1 MTSNHARRIGLALI
15 LVALGAISFVA
26 PDPLLASTV
35 QGEDIGRNLGD
46 LLAGWAAAVFS
57 GTVGLVALVFLLQ
70 RKLTELAIFLAAVV
84 LVGGMIFAPD
94 AVRGAVEGIWE
105 AVAGRDSSGSR

>member
-1 MTSNHARRIGLALI
+1 MPLVTALTI
-15 LVALGAISFVA
+15 ALLF
-26 PDPLLASTV
+26 PDPLFASTV
-35 QGEDIGRNLGD
+35 QGEDIGKNLGD
-46 LLAGWAAAVFS
+46 LLAGWAAAIFS

-70 RKLTELAIFLAAVV
+70 REVTELAIFLAAVV

-105 AVAGRDSSGSR
+105 SVAGSSPNP